1 MEEHKV
7 DIYMPLFVRDFLTS
21 TLGWSAEERGH
32 YLTLLMVEWD
42 RGALPA
48 ELDALERLSQG
59 VSAVWQ
65 LLADKFPLGEDGL
78 RRNARLEQHRGRC
91 VELKEKRAE
100 AGRRA
105 ASAKAAAIAAR
116 ANDQQT
122 FSNRSTNVQQTLCN
136 RSTKHK
142 HPNPNPNPTPT
153 SSLREELN
161 THTHTPQAAVA
172 DHEDPFPAGWAAEEW
187 ERFSDVWNVTERA
200 AKWHGLTAPTDWV
213 DLAASPGWLRRA
225 HQAVGLLPEC
235 SYFDTPLAITK
246 FFEFVDRILAGEFRT
261 KKQDRSKPKQLAGG
275 NL

>member
-116 ANDQQT
+116 ANVEQS
-122 FSNRSTNVQQTLCN
+122 FSKRSTNVQQTLSN
-136 RSTKHK
+136 RSTKDK
-142 HPNPNPNPTPT
+142 HPTPTPTPT

-161 THTHTPQAAVA
+161 THTHTPQAASSNY
-172 DHEDPFPAGWAAEEW
+172 EDQFTAGWASKEW
-187 ERFSDVWNVTERA
+187 DGFLEAWNETERA
-200 AKWHGLTAPTDWV
+200 AKWHGLTAPTGWV
-213 DLAASPGWLRRA
+213 DLAASPGWLRS
-225 HQAVGLLPEC
+225 AVLALSMLPEC
-235 SYFDTPLAITK
+235 SYFDTPLSITK

-261 KKQDRSKPKQLAGG
+261 KKHDRSKPKQLAGG